1 MEYFQWARNKLYGS
15 DMEEW
20 AIKKKQ
26 QPKLHRVN
34 SPPKMT
40 SIRSS
45 SYYVWSNFALHDT
58 FSFFVC
64 VCVHFYFE
72 WSKCL
77 LLLSRVNCEL
87 YTRTHTHTFKY
98 ARYWVIRDQFF
109 FIQSR
114 SNLLLGL
121 WPFTLK
127 ILRKANEI
135 HYSHSIFTGWIYRK
149 VAENVFSLQLSS
161 ILHTE
166 KLEFGSN
173 STLKYPDLIREIDWS
188 AHFSSKLMNGGKKI
202 EEWKISCESIKIQA
216 QFPLNK
222 TIWGEQSAMHSNCI

>member
-127 ILRKANEI
+127 ILRKANI
-135 HYSHSIFTGWIYRK
+135 IFDSLFAGWIYK
-149 VAENVFSLQLSS
+149 EAISTYVAYNNNVEQMLLQQLGTCQK
-161 ILHTE
+161 IA
-166 KLEFGSN
+166 
-173 STLKYPDLIREIDWS
+173 LKTSGVYCWTNTKMVFRWIYLPKW
-188 AHFSSKLMNGGKKI
+188 
-202 EEWKISCESIKIQA
+202 
-216 QFPLNK
+216 
-222 TIWGEQSAMHSNCI
+222 